1 LNCRFLNVIY
11 LRSRCK
17 ATHFEDYISLRP
29 RTFKEIKKKNM
40 QKLVQHVNFARGF
53 FRSGYVPYAPFEKSE
68 YEVMSKVHLNLFW
81 VHKSAK
87 RVDFLHVLQNRRA
100 ELNGDNSTDYDI

>member
-1 LNCRFLNVIY
+1 MGFPRLNVYSIRVTSQTQPSVY
-11 LRSRCK
+11 NTVK
-17 ATHFEDYISLRP
+17 QP
-29 RTFKEIKKKNM
+29 PQKKFN
-40 QKLVQHVNFARGF
+40 QNVNFARGF

>member
-1 LNCRFLNVIY
+1 
-11 LRSRCK
+11 
-17 ATHFEDYISLRP
+17 
-29 RTFKEIKKKNM
+29 M